1 MLLRV
6 SRIIESVNSKK
17 AFLFFF
23 LFSSLLFSE
32 REKERE
38 NTHDHLTELVV
49 RILALEFDRAKL
61 KKCERRNILVT
72 PNRFPSA

>member
-17 AFLFFF
+17 AFLFF

-38 NTHDHLTELVV
+38 NTHGHLTELVV

-72 PNRFPSA
+72 PNRFLSA